1 MGATSLL
8 KVGAGATEASRSPS
22 TQTMFRSYSR
32 IGILAC
38 SWSLFHMPKLR
49 WGVLG
54 VASIAVQKGIP
65 AMQRGK
71 DSQITAIASR
81 NLAKARKA
89 ARNLKIPK
97 AYGSY
102 EELLADPEIDAIYNP
117 LPNHL
122 HVPWSIKALQVGKHV
137 LCEKPIAL
145 TSAEGQRLVDVARQ
159 YPHLKVMEAFMYRFH
174 PQWQR
179 ARQLVLEGDIGE
191 LRTIQSFFSY
201 YLDDPNNIRNR
212 DDVGGGGMLDI
223 GCYTVSLA
231 RFIFGAEP
239 NHVFGT
245 VEFDP
250 QLKIDRLASSILDFG
265 RGTSTFTCATQL
277 VSYQRVNIFG
287 TTGRVEIEIPFNA
300 PANRP
305 CKILYQ
311 HGDETE
317 EIQVEA
323 CNQYTLQG
331 APFSQAVLN
340 NSDVP
345 TPIEDAVA
353 NMKVIEAV
361 FQSAKTGTWV

>member
-1 MGATSLL
+1 MQKVRWGVLSTANIATGQ
-8 KVGAGATEASRSPS
+8 VIPAMQQGTYCEIAAIASRSPEKA
-22 TQTMFRSYSR
+22 Q
-32 IGILAC
+32 AAAAQ
-38 SWSLFHMPKLR
+38 
-49 WGVLG
+49 LG
-54 VASIAVQKGIP
+54 
-65 AMQRGK
+65 
-71 DSQITAIASR
+71 
-81 NLAKARKA
+81 
-89 ARNLKIPK
+89 IPK

-122 HVPWSIKALQVGKHV
+122 HVPWSIKALQAGKHV

-145 TSAEGQRLVDVARQ
+145 TSAEGQTLVDVARQ

-201 YLDDPNNIRNR
+201 YLDDPNDIRNR
-212 DDVGGGGMLDI
+212 VDVGGGGMLDI

-239 NHVFGT
+239 NRVFGT
-245 VEFDP
+245 IEYDP
-250 QLKIDRLASSILDFG
+250 QLKIDRLASAILDFG

-277 VSYQRVNIFG
+277 VPYQRVNIFG
-287 TTGRVEIEIPFNA
+287 TTGRVDIEIPFNA
-300 PANRP
+300 PANQP
-305 CKILYQ
+305 CKIWYQ
-311 HGDETE
+311 HDDETE
-317 EIQVEA
+317 EIRVEA

-331 APFSQAVLN
+331 DAFSQAVLN
-340 NSDVP
+340 NTDVP

-361 FQSAKTGTWV
+361 FQSAKTATWV

>member
-1 MGATSLL
+1 MQKVRWGVLSTATIGTGQ
-8 KVGAGATEASRSPS
+8 VIPGMQQGTYCEIAAIASRSPE
-22 TQTMFRSYSR
+22 
-32 IGILAC
+32 
-38 SWSLFHMPKLR
+38 
-49 WGVLG
+49 
-54 VASIAVQKGIP
+54 
-65 AMQRGK
+65 
-71 DSQITAIASR
+71 
-81 NLAKARKA
+81 KARA
-89 ARNLKIPK
+89 AAAQLGIPK

-122 HVPWSIKALQVGKHV
+122 HVPWSIKALQAGKHV

-145 TSAEGQRLVDVARQ
+145 TSAEAQTLVDVARQ
-159 YPHLKVMEAFMYRFH
+159 YPQLKVMEAFMYRFH

-201 YLDDPNNIRNR
+201 YLDDPNDIRNR

-239 NHVFGT
+239 NRVFGT
-245 VEFDP
+245 VEYDP
-250 QLKIDRLASSILDFG
+250 QLKIDRLASAILDFG

-277 VSYQRVNIFG
+277 VPYQRVNIFG

-300 PANRP
+300 PANQP
-305 CKILYQ
+305 CKIWYQ

-323 CNQYTLQG
+323 SNQYTLQG
-331 APFSQAVLN
+331 DAFSQAVLN
-340 NSDVP
+340 NTDAP

-361 FQSAKTGTWV
+361 FQSAKTATWV